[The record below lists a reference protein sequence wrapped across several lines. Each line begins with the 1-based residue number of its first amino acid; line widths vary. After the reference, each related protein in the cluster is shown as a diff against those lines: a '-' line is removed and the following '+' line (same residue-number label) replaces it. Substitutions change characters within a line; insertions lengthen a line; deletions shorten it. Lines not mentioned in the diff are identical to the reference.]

1 MTASGPKVAG
11 NVPGK
16 FYVNERCIG
25 CTLCH
30 ETAPGHFRTDAE
42 QGYDYVFKQ
51 PETQEEERLCI
62 EARDACPIDAIQD
75 DGLEFEHSQGGAA

>member
-42 QGYDYVFKQ
+42 HGHDYVFKQ

-75 DGLEFEHSQGGAA
+75 DGLES

>member
-1 MTASGPKVAG
+1 MSANRPKVTE

-16 FYVNERCIG
+16 FYVNESCIG

-30 ETAPGHFRTDAE
+30 ETAPGHFIANDE

-51 PETQEEERLCI
+51 PETPEEETLCMKAK
-62 EARDACPIDAIQD
+62 EACPIDAIQD
-75 DGLEFEHSQGGAA
+75 DGLDFEHP